1 MKVDLRKSLFI
12 LPNLFTLSSVL
23 CGFYAIVISA
33 TGPSNDDFYRAA
45 ILILFAMLFDTVDGR
60 VARLTRTQS
69 AIGVQ
74 LDSLADLVSFG
85 VAPALL
91 VYQWSLEALG
101 IIGLLTGFAYVAAGA
116 VRLARFNVVSTGE
129 GGAPKTPSKY
139 ILGLPIPAAA
149 GILIS
154 LVAANH
160 KLAGELPGS
169 PWIVLAVVLGLSFFM
184 VSTVRFRSFKDLRLS
199 WRSIAF
205 VSVAV
210 LGTVAVALRFHIAF
224 ALAWL
229 LGAYVAIGVAE
240 ALFRA
245 SRRGLD
251 RRRSTLEDEYDDEEP
266 AADVQEEAEQHGS
279 AH

>member
-23 CGFYAIVISA
+23 CGFYAIVICASQP
-33 TGPSNDDFYRAA
+33 TDDDFYRAA

-74 LDSLADLVSFG
+74 LDSLADLISFG

-91 VYQWSLEALG
+91 VYRWSLDALG
-101 IIGLLTGFAYVAAGA
+101 MVGVLTGFAFLAAGT
-116 VRLARFNVVSTGE
+116 VRLARFNVVSTGD
-129 GGAPKTPSKY
+129 GGAPKSPGKY
-139 ILGLPIPAAA
+139 VLGLPIPAAA

-169 PWIVLAVVLGLSFFM
+169 PLWVLVVVLALSFFM
-184 VSTVRFRSFKDLRLS
+184 VSTVRFRSFKDIRLS

-205 VSVAV
+205 VTIAV
-210 LGTVAVALRFHIAF
+210 LGTIVVSLRFHISF
-224 ALAWL
+224 ALMWL
-229 LGAYVAIGVAE
+229 LAAYVAIGIAE
-240 ALFRA
+240 ALLRM
-245 SRRGLD
+245 SRRGLE
-251 RRRSTLEDEYDDEEP
+251 RRRHPADFEEIADADE
-266 AADVQEEAEQHGS
+266 EEAEQPT
-279 AH
+279 